1 MPISGMKA
9 TKAQNEL
16 HVDLWV
22 DVRQDGMPSER
33 EFGDWCKAAYLRSEP
48 AEVSIKV
55 IGEAESAELN
65 ATYRQKTGATN
76 VLSFPLSVP
85 VEAMEGR
92 RLLGDLAICAPVV
105 AAEARAQGK
114 PLIAHWAHMVVHGML
129 HLQGYDHIREDEAA
143 RMERLEVDIM
153 AGLGY
158 NDPYNPET
166 DIPGTMS

>member
-1 MPISGMKA
+1 MK
-9 TKAQNEL
+9 TSKAQP
-16 HVDLWV
+16 DLRVAVWV
-22 DVRQDGMPSER
+22 DVPEDSLPTEPELAG
-33 EFGDWCKAAYLRSEP
+33 WCRAAYLWPEP
-48 AEVSIKV
+48 AEVSIKIV
-55 IGEAESAELN
+55 GEAESAELN
-65 ATYRQKTGATN
+65 ATYRHKTGPTN
-76 VLSFPLSVP
+76 VLSFSLGMPAEP
-85 VEAMEGR
+85 GAGGGR

-114 PLIAHWAHMVVHGML
+114 PLSAHWAHMVVHGML

-166 DIPGTMS
+166 GFSGIMS